1 LLTLAGQLVTEAFSV
16 VVAVSAADTQQAEVG
31 ADQAAKWVAA
41 GVKLAPADPA
51 LAVDPLT
58 TIAEACIIQTRAPDR
73 CVLRFVNL
81 LL

>member
-1 LLTLAGQLVTEAFSV
+1 MAVPV
-16 VVAVSAADTQQAEVG
+16 VLAADTPEPELL
-31 ADQAAKWVAA
+31 AA

-73 CVLRFVNL
+73 CVFRLSDL
-81 LL
+81 PL